1 MKVNFFKSELI
12 RVRATEEQVSAL
24 ADILGCKVGG
34 LSTSYLGLPLCA
46 GKALESVW
54 NPVVERVD
62 KRLAVWKGK
71 YLLVGGRVT
80 LIHSILANLPVY
92 FMSKF
97 KCPASVVERL
107 EKLQRDFLWH
117 DRESKNEFHLVDWKS
132 LC

>member
-1 MKVNFFKSELI
+1 MI

-54 NPVVERVD
+54 NLVVERVD

-80 LIHSILANLPVY
+80 LIHSVLANLPVY

-117 DRESKNEFHLVDWKS
+117 DRESKNKFHLVD
-132 LC
+132 